1 MRSIAKKGL
10 QQYLGQLQKH
20 PLRTKVLTAGVLSAI
35 SDIVAQKLSGI
46 QKLQLKRT
54 FTQSVFAGFPNMDL
68 RTGIET
74 AGDSTQMGVRVE
86 MVGTQ
91 FGVGPRGVPMSANI
105 SLANDGWICPAP
117 ILQVIVEDFRD
128 WTNWLLYRGGI
139 GVKGEESWE
148 AWWDEELC
156 RNRTMNVCC
165 TKDPNFRPNTT
176 LDDDTREQSNILRG
190 ERGSKSNWI

>member
-1 MRSIAKKGL
+1 MGSIAKKGL

-117 ILQVIVEDFRD
+117 ILQGLWRTFEIGQTGFFTEVELELKEKKAGRLGGMK
-128 WTNWLLYRGGI
+128 NWKSDNERLLH
-139 GVKGEESWE
+139 
-148 AWWDEELC
+148 
-156 RNRTMNVCC
+156 
-165 TKDPNFRPNTT
+165 
-176 LDDDTREQSNILRG
+176 
-190 ERGSKSNWI
+190 